1 MNSIEE
7 ILWNYIDGNCS
18 PDEQRIVSTLI
29 AEDESYRIKYKELLA
44 LNNNLAAMELDEPP
58 MAFTY
63 NVMEAIRAE
72 HALVPLKA
80 TVNKRIIM
88 AITLFFSVTI
98 LAILVFLLINL
109 RLPAHVLPDNS
120 SLNFKIPDI
129 NSGKEKMVVQG
140 FIFFDVVLGLYLL
153 DGFLRRKADAKQ
165 A

>member
-18 PDEQRIVSTLI
+18 PEEQRIVSTLI
-29 AEDESYRIKYKELLA
+29 AEDESYRLKYQELVA
-44 LNNNLAAMELDEPP
+44 LSNNLSEMELDEPS

-63 NVMEAIRAE
+63 NVMEGIRAE

-80 TVNKRIIM
+80 RVNKRIIM
-88 AITLFFSVTI
+88 GIALFFSITL
-98 LAILVFLLINL
+98 LALLVFILLNVK
-109 RLPAHVLPDNS
+109 LPAHILPANS

-129 NSGKEKMVVQG
+129 NSGKEKMIVQA

-153 DGFLRRKADAKQ
+153 DGFLRRKADPKQ

>member
-7 ILWNYIDGNCS
+7 ILWKYIDGNCS
-18 PDEQRIVSTLI
+18 PEEQKIVSTLI
-29 AEDESYRIKYKELLA
+29 AEDESYRLKYLELVVLSND
-44 LNNNLAAMELDEPP
+44 LSEMELDEPS

-63 NVMEAIRAE
+63 NVMEGIRAE

-80 TVNKRIIM
+80 RVNKRIIM
-88 AITLFFSVTI
+88 GIALFFSITLFTLLLFVLLTI
-98 LAILVFLLINL
+98 K
-109 RLPAHVLPDNS
+109 LPAHILPANS

-153 DGFLRRKADAKQ
+153 DGFLRRKADSGRA
-165 A
+165 